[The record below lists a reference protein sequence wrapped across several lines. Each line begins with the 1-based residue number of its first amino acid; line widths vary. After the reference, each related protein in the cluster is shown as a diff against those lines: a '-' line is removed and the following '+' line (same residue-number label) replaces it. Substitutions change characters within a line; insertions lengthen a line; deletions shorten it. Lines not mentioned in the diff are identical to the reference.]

1 MSPSR
6 KEITGPMKSAQAL
19 LVMQKN
25 RRWQAW
31 RLRVPS
37 HSLRTFLKQSPAL
50 IAFSVVQLRILEDP
64 LASL

>member
-6 KEITGPMKSAQAL
+6 KEITGPMKSAQASF
-19 LVMQKN
+19 VIQKN

-31 RLRVPS
+31 LLRVPS
-37 HSLRTFLKQSPAL
+37 HSLRTLLKQSPAL
-50 IAFSVVQLRILEDP
+50 IAFSVAQLMILEDP